1 MTRRLRRRRRWLL
14 QPIVAA
20 AATISL
26 AGLILSLTAT
36 GELTLEVQDELGDG
50 Q

>member
-14 QPIVAA
+14 EPIVAA

-26 AGLILSLTAT
+26 AGLIPFVDKQPASSPWR
-36 GELTLEVQDELGDG
+36 
-50 Q
+50 